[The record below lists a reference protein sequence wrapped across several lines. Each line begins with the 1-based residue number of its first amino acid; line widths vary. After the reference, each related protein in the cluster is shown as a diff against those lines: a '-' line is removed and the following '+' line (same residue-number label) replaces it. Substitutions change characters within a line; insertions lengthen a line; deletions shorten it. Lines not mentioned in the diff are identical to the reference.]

1 MDVMELDTTEMDVLI
16 TDLEVHDGLPL
27 SRVISDV
34 FVLRESSDSFS
45 IGKCI
50 YDKGYDCTETD
61 KGLYR
66 PYIE

>member
-34 FVLRESSDSFS
+34 LCFENLVIHLA
-45 IGKCI
+45 
-50 YDKGYDCTETD
+50 
-61 KGLYR
+61 
-66 PYIE
+66 